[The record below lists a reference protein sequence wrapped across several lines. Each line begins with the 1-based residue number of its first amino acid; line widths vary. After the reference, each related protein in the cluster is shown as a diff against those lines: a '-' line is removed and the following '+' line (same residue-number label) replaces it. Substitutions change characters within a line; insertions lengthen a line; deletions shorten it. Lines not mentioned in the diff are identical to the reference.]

1 MKTGDLV
8 ELSAYGRNLKNY
20 YNGRSNDVAIIL
32 SEGQYQETFTILWC
46 SDGYKNRGVSRKDI
60 RYVKKI

>member
-8 ELSAYGRNLKNY
+8 ELSAYGRNLKNF
-20 YNGRSNDVAIIL
+20 YNSRDDDVAIIL

-60 RYVKKI
+60 KYAKKI